1 MKKSLG
7 RGSGERSGE
16 DRRELDARKGK
27 EGEGSGE
34 KHEGNK
40 GGETRGGACIEPW
53 KVMVRAMTGSGER
66 EEGGDSLGE
75 RV

>member
-1 MKKSLG
+1 MDVKVEQ
-7 RGSGERSGE
+7 RR
-16 DRRELDARKGK
+16 DRRNRRELDARKGK
-27 EGEGSGE
+27 EGEGSGG
-34 KHEGNK
+34 KHEGNE

-53 KVMVRAMTGSGER
+53 KEMARVRTGSGER